1 MGVFDDCIAYWNL
14 DEASGQTR
22 SDTVG
27 SFDLA
32 DASGDVSAYS
42 GQINNGARAD
52 GSGSLIASTSPPST
66 TFGYYGFSMAGWFRI
81 LSDAN
86 TDTHDILTITLTN
99 SYTMTMTFNEV
110 TNQYSAVLSDG
121 ASTSTESIPGTLF
134 TGSGWRFITAQW
146 RGTTFYATLSTSA
159 TQSGLS
165 STTLSTGQSLVSVE
179 YEAGTI
185 AVDELGIWDGELDT
199 SDVATLYNSG
209 AGLSHT
215 GLFAGCTAYWKCD
228 EATGKFL
235 DSVGDFNLS
244 SHYPGNLGRRAGK
257 IGTYAF
263 EKNLIASGNSAFGW
277 DTGPADFTAATLSLA
292 GWIRIGTLPV
302 SSSLNEVM
310 LFETT
315 DGAGTVDD
323 QYRSIA
329 LYHDGTD
336 DNLYIETSHNNNST
350 SATLK
355 ATTFGAISAAT
366 WYHIAIVWDGS
377 SVDFAINGTMDSDG
391 GQESTSGC
399 LEISQIALGR
409 NAAPSAAYA
418 YDEWGIWDRA
428 LSSAEITALYNS
440 GDGRSHP
447 DSPAGS
453 VADVGGVALFGF
465 HGFAT

>member
-1 MGVFDDCIAYWNL
+1 MAVFDNCVAYWNL

-27 SFDLA
+27 SFHLA

-66 TFGYYGFSMAGWFRI
+66 TFGYYGFSVAGWFRI

-99 SYTMTMTFNEV
+99 SHTMTMKFNEV
-110 TNQYSAVLSDG
+110 SNSYSAVLSDG
-121 ASTSTESIPGTLF
+121 TSTSTQSIPGTLF
-134 TGSGWRFITAQW
+134 TSSGWRFISVQW
-146 RGTTFYATLSTSA
+146 RGTTFYATLGASA

-165 STTLSTGQSLVSVE
+165 SAALTTGQSLVSVE
-179 YEAGTI
+179 YGASTV
-185 AVDELGIWDGELDT
+185 AVDELGIWDGELNT
-199 SDVATLYNSG
+199 SSISKLYNSG

-215 GLFAGCTAYWKCD
+215 GVFAGCIAYWKCE

-235 DSVGDFNLS
+235 DSVGDYNLS
-244 SHYPGNLGRRAGK
+244 SNYPGNLGRRAGK

-263 EKNLIASGNSAFGW
+263 EKNLIAIGNFAVGW
-277 DTGPADFTAATLSLA
+277 DTKPADFTAATLSLA
-292 GWIRIGTLPV
+292 GWIRIGSLPV
-302 SSSLNEVM
+302 SGSLNGVM
-310 LFETT
+310 VFETT
-315 DGAGTVDD
+315 DGAGTADD

-329 LYHDGTD
+329 LRHDATD
-336 DNLYIETSHNNNST
+336 DNLYIETLHNNNDT

-366 WYHIAIVWDGS
+366 WYHVAIVWDGT
-377 SVDFAINGTMDSDG
+377 SVDFAINGTMDSATG
-391 GQESTSGC
+391 HESTSGC
-399 LEISQIALGR
+399 PEIDSISFGG
-409 NAAPSAAYA
+409 NAGVSDAYA

-428 LSSAEITALYNS
+428 LSATEITALYNS
-440 GDGRSHP
+440 GDGQSHP

-453 VADVGGVALFGF
+453 VGDVGGVALFGF